1 MEADLAER
9 SAVSPSPKAP
19 VVLATEECTAELVT
33 VVGGKA
39 VGLGSL
45 IRSGQNVPASFV
57 VSASAYLG
65 YAAWRNDGGEGV
77 PAELADEIVLAY
89 QQLCQRQQSE
99 VVVAVRSSATVE
111 DSSDSSCAGQF
122 STYLGVSGDTDVV
135 GTVERC
141 WLSALAPHVS
151 AYREAR
157 QLSAEDQGIAVVV
170 QELVDA
176 QTAGVMF
183 TRHPRTGDRSLVVV
197 EASYGLGEAVVG
209 GEVIPDLFELNKVT
223 GRVQE
228 RVLGSK
234 PFEHRL
240 SADGRAVETEAVD
253 PDRQRAWSIGD
264 ETLEALLEMARQLE
278 SSIGRGLD
286 IEWAIGS
293 TRSDSSGSELFA
305 LQVRPIT
312 VDRRSA
318 PLVASGSPVD
328 IVLKRLGGG
337 HHPHHGE

>member
-1 MEADLAER
+1 MEVDLDER
-9 SAVSPSPKAP
+9 STVSSHPAP
-19 VVLATEECTAELVT
+19 VVLATEACTADLVT
-33 VVGGKA
+33 IVGGKA

-57 VSASAYLG
+57 VSASAYAD
-65 YAAWRNDGGEGV
+65 YARWQEGGGTGV
-77 PAELADEIVLAY
+77 PPELAAEIVLAY
-89 QQLCQRQQSE
+89 RGLCEQQQSE

-122 STYLGVSGDTDVV
+122 STYLGVTGDGDVLDA
-135 GTVERC
+135 VERC
-141 WLSALAPHVS
+141 WRSALAPHVD
-151 AYREAR
+151 AYRQAR
-157 QLSAEDQGIAVVV
+157 QIDADGEGVAVVV

-209 GEVIPDLFELNKVT
+209 GEVVPDLFELNKVT
-223 GRVQE
+223 GRLQA

-240 SADGRAVETEAVD
+240 SHDGHSVETVAVD
-253 PDRQRAWSIGD
+253 PARQAAWSIGD
-264 ETLEALLEMARQLE
+264 ETLESLLEMARQLE
-278 SSIGRGLD
+278 STIGRGLD

-293 TRSDSSGSELFA
+293 TRSDTSETELFA

-312 VDRRSA
+312 VGRPGA
-318 PLVASGSPVD
+318 PFVASGSPVD
-328 IVLKRLGGG
+328 IVLGRLAGRHLGDGGT
-337 HHPHHGE
+337 